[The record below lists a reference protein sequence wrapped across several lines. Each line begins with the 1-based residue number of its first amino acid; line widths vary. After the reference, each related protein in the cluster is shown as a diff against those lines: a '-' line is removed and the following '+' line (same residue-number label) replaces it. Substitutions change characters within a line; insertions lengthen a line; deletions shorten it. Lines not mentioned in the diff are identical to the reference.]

1 MKSKKENLLEEKER
15 NLKMISFHSKHLK
28 RLEERNEVID
38 AEVESIK
45 FREYGE
51 VAEAFNLEPEQLAE
65 LLNSLKR
72 KEKTDEE

>member
-1 MKSKKENLLEEKER
+1 MKSKKENLLDEKER

>member
-1 MKSKKENLLEEKER
+1 MKSKKDNLLEEKER

-28 RLEERNEVID
+28 RLEERNEAID

-51 VAEAFNLEPEQLAE
+51 IAEAFDLEPEQLAA

>member
-1 MKSKKENLLEEKER
+1 
-15 NLKMISFHSKHLK
+15 MISFHSKHLK
-28 RLEERNEVID
+28 RLEERNEAID

-51 VAEAFNLEPEQLAE
+51 IAEAFDLEPEQLAE

>member
-51 VAEAFNLEPEQLAE
+51 VAKAFNLEPEQLAE